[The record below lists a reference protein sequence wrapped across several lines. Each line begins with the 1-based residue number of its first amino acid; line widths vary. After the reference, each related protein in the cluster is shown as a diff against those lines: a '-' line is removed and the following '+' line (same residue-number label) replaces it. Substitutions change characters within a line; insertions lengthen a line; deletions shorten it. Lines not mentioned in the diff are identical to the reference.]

1 MNPTIE
7 ISFKTAQ
14 AYSAMCKPLCQELKL
29 PQTAFDILMFLA
41 NNPDCTTA
49 RDIVEIRK
57 IKAHLVSVN
66 VDRLVQEG
74 YLERRAVAGDQ
85 FRERCPGFGTFGDD
99 GLVVLDARKLPAFA
113 DVALVGG
120 DSLVRGDLLAAPDHG
135 TQERF
140 EFQRIHD
147 IYRFCKILFYRNS
160 RALSRNGSCT
170 CWECNRPRS

>member
-57 IKAHLVSVN
+57 IKANLVSVN

-74 YLERRAVAGDQ
+74 LCTEKAQPVIARG
-85 FRERCPGFGTFGDD
+85 RE
-99 GLVVLDARKLPAFA
+99 V
-113 DVALVGG
+113 
-120 DSLVRGDLLAAPDHG
+120 
-135 TQERF
+135 QERF
-140 EFQRIHD
+140 FARLLQNTDAATREAFFRTMEVIGKNLD
-147 IYRFCKILFYRNS
+147 EILKE
-160 RALSRNGSCT
+160 NG
-170 CWECNRPRS
+170 

>member
-57 IKAHLVSVN
+57 IKANLVSVN
-66 VDRLVQEG
+66 VDRLVQERFFAR
-74 YLERRAVAGDQ
+74 LLQNTDAATREAF
-85 FRERCPGFGTFGDD
+85 FRTMEVIGKN
-99 GLVVLDARKLPAFA
+99 LD
-113 DVALVGG
+113 
-120 DSLVRGDLLAAPDHG
+120 
-135 TQERF
+135 E
-140 EFQRIHD
+140 
-147 IYRFCKILFYRNS
+147 ILKE
-160 RALSRNGSCT
+160 NG
-170 CWECNRPRS
+170 

>member
-14 AYSAMCKPLCQELKL
+14 AYNAMCKPLCQELKL

-57 IKAHLVSVN
+57 IKANLVSVN

-74 YLERRAVAGDQ
+74 YLERRAAARPSCCAPKRRSRSSHGGA
-85 FRERCPGFGTFGDD
+85 RCRSAFLPVCCKTPMPPPGRRF
-99 GLVVLDARKLPAFA
+99 
-113 DVALVGG
+113 
-120 DSLVRGDLLAAPDHG
+120 SAPWRSSG
-135 TQERF
+135 
-140 EFQRIHD
+140 
-147 IYRFCKILFYRNS
+147 KIW
-160 RALSRNGSCT
+160 T
-170 CWECNRPRS
+170 RS

>member
-57 IKAHLVSVN
+57 IKANLVSVN

-74 YLERRAVAGDQ
+74 YVERRAVAGDRRKTQ
-85 FRERCPGFGTFGDD
+85 LLCTERRSRSSHGGARCRNAFLPVCCKTPMPPPGRRF
-99 GLVVLDARKLPAFA
+99 
-113 DVALVGG
+113 
-120 DSLVRGDLLAAPDHG
+120 SAPWRSSG
-135 TQERF
+135 
-140 EFQRIHD
+140 
-147 IYRFCKILFYRNS
+147 KIW
-160 RALSRNGSCT
+160 T
-170 CWECNRPRS
+170 RS